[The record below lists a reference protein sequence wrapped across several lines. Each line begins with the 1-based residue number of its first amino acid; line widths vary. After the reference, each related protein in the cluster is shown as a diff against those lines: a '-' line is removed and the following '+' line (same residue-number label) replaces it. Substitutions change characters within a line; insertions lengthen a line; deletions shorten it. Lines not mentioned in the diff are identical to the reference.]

1 MCFVPRLLKY
11 LLDAP
16 VNRRVN
22 GARGWGDPL
31 YFLALHRLLSSIRP
45 KNDGVKLE
53 WISSSTP
60 RSDDTQ
66 KLVFAFCT
74 RPTASSS
81 SFPLSCQFCC
91 VTIFVD
97 ETFSVFNW
105 SFAFCV
111 VFVVWWRAW
120 CIVFGDFVSCL
131 LCFSFFCCFF
141 FFSSILGSKF
151 PCESFRVKT

>member
-1 MCFVPRLLKY
+1 MCFVPGLLKY

-31 YFLALHRLLSSIRP
+31 YLLALHRLLSSIRP

-53 WISSSTP
+53 WISSSAP
-60 RSDDTQ
+60 ASDDTQ

-74 RPTASSS
+74 RPPNSSS
-81 SFPLSCQFCC
+81 SSSSLSCQFCR

-97 ETFSVFNW
+97 ETFLSSVG
-105 SFAFCV
+105 V
-111 VFVVWWRAW
+111 
-120 CIVFGDFVSCL
+120 L
-131 LCFSFFCCFF
+131 LCVLFLLCDEGLGASSSEILLAVFF
-141 FFSSILGSKF
+141 FFSLFFFFSFGSKF